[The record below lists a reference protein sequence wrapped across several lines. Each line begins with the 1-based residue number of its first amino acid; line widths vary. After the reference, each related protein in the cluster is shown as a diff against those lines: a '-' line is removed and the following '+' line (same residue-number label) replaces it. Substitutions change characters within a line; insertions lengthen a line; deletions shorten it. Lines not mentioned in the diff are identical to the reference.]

1 MILPNPSGLLGAG
14 CQIEENNKNK
24 LDPFFLD
31 SGKDDSYQG
40 KRNECPI
47 QLEASKID
55 WLNVAFIRPSFS
67 SFNVVRADGTR
78 THENVLSRLQ
88 GQVSMSILA

>member
-1 MILPNPSGLLGAG
+1 MILPNPSRLLGAG

-55 WLNVAFIRPSFS
+55 WLNAAGFIRPSS
-67 SFNVVRADGTR
+67 SFNVVQADGAKDTFDILGGLR
-78 THENVLSRLQ
+78 
-88 GQVSMSILA
+88 GQM